1 MTQADFYP
9 VDWHAL
15 AFDIKEANEWTCQ
28 MCDKPCRTPGA
39 VFDTYRLELT
49 VAHIDQDYE
58 GDAIQVA
65 ALCVPCHLRY
75 DAPFGW
81 QAHLRHKRFRQRQA
95 GQLKFLFAGGA
106 A

>member
-1 MTQADFYP
+1 MPIKYTENYP

-39 VFDTYRLELT
+39 VFDTFRLELT
-49 VAHIDQDYE
+49 VAHVDHDYGGAE
-58 GDAIQVA
+58 IFLACLCSVCHMKMDAR
-65 ALCVPCHLRY
+65 HSGYFRRRNDRWRRLR
-75 DAPFGW
+75 
-81 QAHLRHKRFRQRQA
+81 A
-95 GQLKFLFAGGA
+95 GQLAWGWA